1 MNTTVDFIAQK
12 LIVPSDLPGWKRES
26 GEKLIWTN
34 GCFDIIHAGHI
45 TYLNACKKLGGIL
58 MVGINSDESV
68 RRLKGP
74 ERPIIPL
81 NDRVLHLAAFSFVDY
96 IVVFEEDTP
105 LECIRAVQPDILV
118 KGGDYRVEDIVGY
131 REVTDSGGQVLTI
144 PLVEGKS
151 TSAII
156 DRIKN
161 DL

>member
-1 MNTTVDFIAQK
+1 MTVDFIAQK
-12 LIVPSDLPGWKRES
+12 LITPSDLPGWSKDSDEM
-26 GEKLIWTN
+26 LIWTN

-58 MVGINSDESV
+58 MVGLNSDESV

-74 ERPIIPL
+74 ERPIIHQE
-81 NDRVLHLAAFSFVDY
+81 DRVLHLAAFSFVDY
-96 IVVFEEDTP
+96 VVVFEEDTP
-105 LECIRAVQPDILV
+105 LECIRAVEPDVLV
-118 KGGDYRVEDIVGY
+118 KGGDYRVEDIVGF
-131 REVTDSGGQVLTI
+131 REVTNSGGRVLTI